1 MRVAVLGGGGFIG
14 SAIVDRL
21 LADGHAIRVFE
32 RPRIEA
38 YRTFAPGE
46 DVEWLTGDLANVA
59 DVTRAV
65 SGVDALMHLVGA
77 TLPADSNRDMIYD
90 VESNV
95 VTTLRVLGVMAS
107 EGVRRIVF
115 ISSGGTVYGNPV
127 RLPIDESHPTDPRV
141 SYGITKLAIEK
152 YLLLHKHLHGM
163 TVRILRVSNP
173 FGERQRVE
181 TAQGAVAAFLRR
193 ALRNEPLEI
202 WGDGSVTRDYLHVS
216 DVADAFARALVYE
229 GDESVFNIGSG
240 VGTSL
245 NDLIAMLERVVGRP
259 LERRYA
265 PGRAF
270 DVPRSIL
277 DNARARREL
286 GWSPR
291 VSMEDGL
298 VRTAAWI
305 REQQSR

>member
-32 RPRIEA
+32 RPRIEP
-38 YRTFAPGE
+38 YRAFAPGE
-46 DVEWLTGDLANVA
+46 SVEWLTGDLANVA

-65 SGVDALMHLVGA
+65 SGVDAVMHLVGT

-95 VTTLRVLGVMAS
+95 VTTLRVLGVMNT

-127 RLPIDESHPTDPRV
+127 RLPIDETHPTEPRV

-163 TVRILRVSNP
+163 TVRILRVTNP

-181 TAQGAVAAFLRR
+181 TAQGAIAAFLRK
-193 ALRNEPLEI
+193 ALRSEPLEI
-202 WGDGSVTRDYLHVS
+202 WGDGTVTRDYIHVS

-229 GDESVFNIGSG
+229 GDESIFNISSG
-240 VGTSL
+240 LGTSL

-259 LERRYA
+259 LERRYT

-270 DVPRSIL
+270 DVPVSIL
-277 DNARARREL
+277 DNSRARREL
-286 GWSPR
+286 GWSPK

-298 VRTAAWI
+298 ARTAAWI
-305 REQQSR
+305 HQQQSR